1 MNIEIYLRDNGTS
14 EMSGI
19 TDACETIQ
27 LALMKKTPSVKRE
40 TLVLPEH
47 NFTFIDRLIEEY
59 KQRETLK
66 MHRSRHMRKVVLSGL
81 SGTGKTS
88 LADVVAG
95 ELNLPLFIIEG
106 KIIESYAGETCVAEM
121 VSLRKLTEQ
130 NKGVFLFEDFN
141 LKMLAYITKTYK
153 SDNILIATVR
163 HDCSGVGLIEEG
175 YPFDGGTHLE
185 TPDEE
190 DIKNIITRLLSDY
203 IKFDTPALKKW
214 LDDFSRGA
222 REHRRTPMSLVMSCE
237 KAIKTAILNN
247 YPTINL
253 KDL

>member
-1 MNIEIYLRDNGTS
+1 M
-14 EMSGI
+14 
-19 TDACETIQ
+19 
-27 LALMKKTPSVKRE
+27 KRE
-40 TLVLPEH
+40 TLVLPDH

-66 MHRSRHMRKVVLSGL
+66 MRRSRHMRKVVFSGL

-88 LADVVAG
+88 LAEVVAG

-130 NKGVFLFEDFN
+130 NEGVFLFEDFN
-141 LKMLAYITKTYK
+141 LKMLSYITKTYK

-163 HDCSGVGLIEEG
+163 HDCGGVGLIEEG

-185 TPDEE
+185 TPEAD
-190 DIKNIITRLLSDY
+190 DIKKIITRLLSDY
-203 IKFDTPALKKW
+203 MKFDTPVLKEW
-214 LDDFSRGA
+214 LDDFSQDAGQRQ
-222 REHRRTPMSLVMSCE
+222 RTPMSLVMSCE
-237 KAIKTAILNN
+237 KAIKTAVLNKS
-247 YPTINL
+247 PTINL
-253 KDL
+253 EEMLYYH